1 MKELAVVTDD
11 LARLLRWLAGS
22 GAVLAVLAVLAGERE
37 DFQELLRLAAAG
49 SSDTR
54 DVHSSV
60 TAPSAAGGS
69 TRAGS
74 TSHQ

>member
-11 LARLLRWLAGS
+11 LARLLRRLAGS
-22 GAVLAVLAVLAGERE
+22 GAVLAVLAGERE

-54 DVHSSV
+54 DVLSSI
-60 TAPSAAGGS
+60 TAPPAAGGS